1 MCDIKAMSFELSQAL
16 DSPLELEETREFE
29 PCCLNMTDVQD
40 EVFRLDEGLDL
51 VVSHDPKTMQCVA
64 TLLLAVN
71 RMKKP
76 LTRCRKLSDDELCSV
91 IMDSLI
97 EETIVKTTEDFSLGA
112 KKKTFLRVNS
122 GNICTLHDT
131 DQKAIVHGSGEIKL
145 QAITLKGGNCERTVN
160 FKLARYMSTCDTQC
174 QCVLL
179 SITNNNLHLSC
190 VMKDGKAVLNL
201 EECSEETLKNISDDE
216 NMDRFLFYKRVTGV
230 SLTTFES
237 VRFPGWFIST
247 SNDSEQ
253 QPVEMCVADAARRVT
268 SFKVNATN

>member
-1 MCDIKAMSFELSQAL
+1 MCDIEAMPFDLCQAL
-16 DSPLELEETREFE
+16 DGPLELEETRGFE
-29 PCCLNMTDVQD
+29 PCCFNMTDVQD

-51 VVSHDPKTMQCVA
+51 VVSHDPMTMQRVA

-76 LTRCRKLSDDELCSV
+76 LIRGRKLSEDELCCV
-91 IMDSLI
+91 IMDSLLD
-97 EETIVKTTEDFSLGA
+97 ETIVNTTENFSLGA
-112 KKKTFLRVNS
+112 ERKTFQRVNS
-122 GNICTLHDT
+122 ENMCTLCDT

-160 FKLARYMSTCDTQC
+160 FKLSRYISTADTKY

-179 SITNNNLHLSC
+179 SITNHNLHLSC
-190 VMKDGKAVLNL
+190 FMKDGKAVLNL
-201 EECSEETLKNISDDE
+201 EECSKETLEHISDDE
-216 NMDRFLFYKRVTGV
+216 NKDRFLFYKRVTGV

-237 VRFPGWFIST
+237 VRCPGWFIST
-247 SNDSEQ
+247 SNDSER

-268 SFKVNATN
+268 SFKINATK